1 MPEYSYILGARSSLV
16 DASALLCL
24 SVTPGGK
31 GVHCVRKKIDYTAR
45 SRKGAKELILEDISR
60 EELKAK
66 MERGEDFVLLED
78 ISRSTKSSPRS
89 ILAFSSSL
97 EALPEKSYRRSH
109 LPGAI
114 NLPPGQTDQAEELIP
129 RKETEVVV

>member
-1 MPEYSYILGARSSLV
+1 
-16 DASALLCL
+16 
-24 SVTPGGK
+24 
-31 GVHCVRKKIDYTAR
+31 
-45 SRKGAKELILEDISR
+45 LEDISR

-66 MERGEDFVLLED
+66 MERGEDFVL
-78 ISRSTKSSPRS
+78 
-89 ILAFSSSL
+89 L

-129 RKETEVVV
+129 CKETEVVV